1 MDKNKHIMFTLPSLL
16 KDPDGC
22 PQGLS
27 LKILQEKKKKK
38 HPQEEFGDMHF

>member
-1 MDKNKHIMFTLPSLL
+1 MYKIKNIMFAFPSLL

-22 PQGLS
+22 PQGLT
-27 LKILQEKKKKK
+27 LKIFQEGEK